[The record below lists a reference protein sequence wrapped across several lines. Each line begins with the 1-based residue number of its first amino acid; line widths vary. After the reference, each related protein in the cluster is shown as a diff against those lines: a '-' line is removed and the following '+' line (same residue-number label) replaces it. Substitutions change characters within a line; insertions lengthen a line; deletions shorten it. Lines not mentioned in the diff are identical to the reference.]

1 MDKIT
6 TYIKESMVELREGVT
21 WPTWDELLNQAAL
34 VLVASLLIAGFI
46 FVMDKVINL
55 GLSFIYS

>member
-1 MDKIT
+1 
-6 TYIKESMVELREGVT
+6 MVELREGVT

-34 VLVASLLIAGFI
+34 VLVASLIIAGFI